1 MSIKEEQSQYILSS
15 FSSMKSKEDFVG
27 LLNYAKVIIYGDKA
41 VPFTLKHLNY
51 HSNPQVS
58 KNRYTAFTIKKKSGA
73 NRTIHAPSKGLKAIQ
88 KCLNLLLQIVY
99 AQHQHKAATGFV
111 PGKSIV
117 DNAKLHTNSIYVYNL
132 DLKDFFP
139 SIDQARVWGRLK
151 FPPFNLNE
159 KSGRLELAN
168 MIASLCCH
176 QLEVE
181 RLQPDG
187 SWQKDVRNVLPQGA
201 PTSPTLTNIICQQ
214 LDFYLSAVAK
224 RFNLKYS
231 RYADD
236 ITFSSQHNVY
246 HEGGEFLNELHRI
259 IAAQNFHVKPSKTRL
274 QKRGYRQ
281 EVTGIVVNEHAS
293 VPKRYIKQLRM
304 WLYYWEQYG
313 YDRAYSYFVQQYK
326 VDKGY
331 TKKGKPNMA
340 NVIKGKLDYLKM
352 VKGSDSAVYQKLTE
366 RYDLLRKEEPA
377 KTKLTIFSTISE
389 TSESDSSFIKIVVEN
404 SASPSIP
411 DKLTREINI
420 PKDTVLPHVLLIDNK
435 LVIEGTTPTKKL
447 LPHNPM
453 HTVSFLKKFKIADG
467 SGFKELVHDVIL
479 SDEIVDDIISK
490 VKSHPNFIYHY
501 KQERVSNIE
510 YINVGIQSEVIQL
523 INLFESE
530 GIPFYKET
538 GKHPFNND
546 EKYTEFAKKF
556 KKKYRYGSGSEYS
569 KLHQDILNIAIDQKI
584 PQDCI
589 EFLPDERAFN
599 IRSGFFTWQPL
610 IYRGL
615 RHIFQ
620 CIADHSNIHG
630 ESLKHVDDKE
640 VLVKA
645 EKGDADG
652 HKFIEVSILDKN
664 SKATIDSDLLLH
676 FYKESTAFKQDFRN
690 LCDWFIECDF
700 TAEPPKRINL
710 LIARRLGS
718 ESVEI
723 EPLSNPV
730 GGFKHVLRFY
740 DVR

>member
-1 MSIKEEQSQYILSS
+1 MNITEEQTQYILSN
-15 FSSMKSKEDFVG
+15 FNSMKTKEDFLS
-27 LLNYAKVIIYGDKA
+27 LLNYAKVIVYGDNA
-41 VPFTLKHLNY
+41 FQFALKHLTY
-51 HSNPQVS
+51 HSNP
-58 KNRYTAFTIKKKSGA
+58 KANKKRYTAFSIKKKSGA
-73 NRTIHAPSKGLKAIQ
+73 DRVIHAPAKGLKAIQ
-88 KCLNLLLQIVY
+88 KCLNLIFQVVY
-99 AQHQHKAATGFV
+99 ADQQHKAATGFV
-111 PGKSIV
+111 PNKSVV
-117 DNAKLHTNSIYVYNL
+117 DNAKLHTQSNYVYNL

-139 SIDQARVWGRLK
+139 SIDQARIWGRLK
-151 FPPFNLNE
+151 LAPFNLNE
-159 KSGRLELAN
+159 KTGRLELTN
-168 MIASLCCH
+168 MIAALCCH
-176 QLEVE
+176 KMEVE
-181 RLQPDG
+181 RMQADG
-187 SWQKDVRNVLPQGA
+187 TWQKELRNVLPQGA

-246 HEGGEFLNELHRI
+246 QEDGDFIKELHRI
-259 IAAQNFHVKPSKTRL
+259 ITAQNFHIKSSKTRL

-281 EVTGIVVNEHAS
+281 EVTGLNVNEQVNVS
-293 VPKRYIKQLRM
+293 KRYIKQLRM

-313 YDRAYSYFVQQYK
+313 YEKAYTFFLQQYK
-326 VDKGY
+326 ADKGH

-340 NVIKGKLDYLKM
+340 NVIEGKLNYLKM
-352 VKGSDSAVYQKLTE
+352 VKGINKPVYQKLIE
-366 RYDLLRKEEPA
+366 RFDLLHKTEPA
-377 KTKLTIFSTISE
+377 ENKLIIPITTLEASKSG
-389 TSESDSSFIKIVVEN
+389 SSFIKVVLEN
-404 SASPSIP
+404 SASPSTP

-420 PKDTVLPHVLLIDNK
+420 PKDTLVPHILLIDNK
-435 LVIEGTTPTKKL
+435 LPVEGIMPTKKL
-447 LPHNPM
+447 LPHNPL

-479 SDEIVDDIISK
+479 SDEIVEEIISK
-490 VKSHPNFIYHY
+490 VKNHPNFIFHY
-501 KQERVSNIE
+501 KQEKVSSID
-510 YINVGIQSEVIQL
+510 YINVGIQSDVIQL

-546 EKYTEFAKKF
+546 KKYTEFAKKF

-569 KLHQDILNIAIDQKI
+569 KLQQNIINIAVDQKLT
-584 PQDCI
+584 QDCI

-599 IRSGFFTWQPL
+599 IRSGFFTWQPS

-620 CIADHSNIHG
+620 GIADHSNIYG
-630 ESLKHVDDKE
+630 ESLKNVDDKE

-652 HKFIEVSILDKN
+652 LKFIEVSILDKT
-664 SKATIDSDLLLH
+664 SKATIESDLLLH
-676 FYKESTAFKQDFRN
+676 FFKESTAFKQDFRN

-700 TAEPPKRINL
+700 TGESPKRINL
-710 LIARRLGS
+710 LISRQLS
-718 ESVEI
+718 SDSVEV
-723 EPLSNPV
+723 EPLNYPV